1 MGHTNT
7 GKGRVLGKPLVCCTA
22 GRPGQRAGWNLL
34 RACESREQGRD
45 GRDTPRGRRRGEDGM
60 PRWSCVAPTLLMSMR
75 GPPEVMLP
83 GRAFHVARVARAPT
97 PCQCAHVATWKVAP
111 TAPTVSPGPRAPSV
125 PCCSWQDKARQHK
138 RRAMS
143 AWPLQRSARAWNPR
157 SWQHPRKVEARHGQ
171 RAVRRSGA
179 PPRIPV
185 RRACS

>member
-1 MGHTNT
+1 MQGKHMGHTNT
-7 GKGRVLGKPLVCCTA
+7 GKGRVQGKPLVCCTA

-97 PCQCAHVATWKVAP
+97 PCQCAHVATWKA
-111 TAPTVSPGPRAPSV
+111 
-125 PCCSWQDKARQHK
+125 
-138 RRAMS
+138 
-143 AWPLQRSARAWNPR
+143 
-157 SWQHPRKVEARHGQ
+157 PRKRSTQIIIIYYSWNGSRAEAVCAGEKR
-171 RAVRRSGA
+171 VRMR
-179 PPRIPV
+179 
-185 RRACS
+185 